1 MKRLLTCCFVLIQIC
16 SFAQPDNFGQRSML
30 DERLEPF
37 YHGVAS
43 GDPTATSVILWTRIT
58 PRTSGSIEI
67 AWRIAKDTA
76 FTNILQSGTIST
88 DSSKDYTAKVKV
100 ENLESNTWYYYEF
113 SAYGKNSIT
122 GRTKTT
128 PEGGM
133 QQLRFAVVSCSNYP
147 AGYFNAYKQ
156 ITKRNDVDAVLHLGD
171 YIYEYANE
179 PLNPRQ
185 VEPESEIIKL
195 GDYRLRYNSY
205 RLDEDLRKVHQQYP
219 FVTTWDDHESANNSY
234 RDGAENHD
242 PSEGLWSDRK
252 TAAQKAYDEWLPI
265 QLPEE
270 NRPDKIFRKISYG
283 DLADIFVL
291 DTRLY
296 NRDLQAEFAN
306 EFSDTSRHILGA
318 EQMEWLKTGLSN
330 SSAKW
335 KIIAQQVMFG
345 QLTPFGVPINND
357 QWDGYSADR
366 DELIKHLKNNNI
378 DNVVV
383 LTGDIHTA
391 WAMDVPFRTQ
401 FYDPETG
408 ANSFLV
414 EFVSTSVTS
423 PSSPFPLPP
432 AYDLIES
439 ILPHIKYVDLSKKG
453 YSILDLKPERA
464 NNNFYTVPV
473 NYKTDNQAFEEGWYT
488 QDGDNHLQNDNT
500 PTVLEGEQA
509 IPAPEWPRGL
519 DTTVTAIFQQTPKD
533 FTIVGIYP
541 NPFILDLGIQFNLF
555 KSANAQIELYDAT
568 GKLVLSKDLGMLQ
581 RGLHIEMLQETEKL
595 ATGSYQLLLRV
606 GNESTKKS
614 VIKMNK

>member
-1 MKRLLTCCFVLIQIC
+1 MKRLLTCCFVLIQVF
-16 SFAQPDNFGQRSML
+16 SFAQPDNYGQRSML

-43 GDPTATSVILWTRIT
+43 GDPSATSVILWTRIT
-58 PRTSGSIEI
+58 PRTSGIAEIE
-67 AWRIAKDTA
+67 WRIAKDTA
-76 FTNILQSGTIST
+76 FSNILQSGIVTT
-88 DSSKDYTAKVKV
+88 DSSKDFTVKIKV
-100 ENLESNTWYYYEF
+100 ENLDPNTWYYYEF
-113 SAYGKNSIT
+113 SAYGKNSLT
-122 GRTKTT
+122 GRTKTAA
-128 PEGGM
+128 EGNSN
-133 QQLRFAVVSCSNYP
+133 QLRFAVVSCSNYP

-156 ITKRNDVDAVLHLGD
+156 ITLRNDVDAVLHLGD
-171 YIYEYANE
+171 YIYEYAND

-195 GDYRLRYNSY
+195 GDYRLRYSSY

-242 PSEGLWSDRK
+242 ASEGLWSDRK

-265 QLPEE
+265 ELPEE
-270 NRPDKIFRKISYG
+270 NNPAKIYRKLSYG
-283 DLADIFVL
+283 SMADIFVL

-296 NRDLQAEFAN
+296 DRDLQAEFPN
-306 EFSDTSRHILGA
+306 EFNDTSRHILGH
-318 EQMEWLKTGLSN
+318 EQMEWLKSGLS
-330 SSAKW
+330 SSTAKW

-345 QLTPFGVPINND
+345 QLTPFGVAVNND
-357 QWDGYSADR
+357 QWDAYSADR

-378 DNVVV
+378 DNVIV

-401 FYDPETG
+401 FYDPESG

-423 PSSPFPLPP
+423 PSVPFPLPP

-453 YSILDLKPERA
+453 YSILDLKSAQA

-473 NYKTDNQAFEEGWYT
+473 NYKTDNQDFEEGWYT
-488 QDGDNHLQNDNT
+488 LDGDNHLQNDNT
-500 PTVLEGEQA
+500 PTVLEEEQA
-509 IPAPEWPRGL
+509 ILAPEWPRGL
-519 DTTVTAIFQQTPKD
+519 DTTVTGIFQQTPKE
-533 FTIVGIYP
+533 FALVGIYP
-541 NPFILDLGIQFNLF
+541 NPFVLDIGIQFNLF
-555 KSANAQIELYDAT
+555 KSAPVQLELFDAT
-568 GKLVLSKDLGMLQ
+568 GKLVLSKDLGTLGKGLQ
-581 RGLHIEMLQETEKL
+581 IEMIQETEKIS
-595 ATGSYQLLLRV
+595 AGNYQLVLKV
-606 GNESTKKS
+606 GNENIQRS
-614 VIKMNK
+614 VVKMNR